1 MTPAHLIVA
10 SMTDEARRWNA
21 YLYRRHSP
29 RELRDWA
36 TRLRWFRLC
45 RAFGG
50 HNNDGDDLRLAL
62 RARTEP
68 ERAGVLTALGIT
80 ELGHVRIAGETAF
93 VTGGPGRVEL
103 RLSDPDEPYEVTARA
118 VAAALRIE
126 ESLGALAS
134 SVIDPP
140 LDDPHCVC
148 PKYYP
153 HLWAP

>member
-1 MTPAHLIVA
+1 
-10 SMTDEARRWNA
+10 MTDEDRRWDA

-62 RARTEP
+62 RAETEH
-68 ERAGVLTALGIT
+68 ELAAVLAALGIT
-80 ELGHVRIAGETAF
+80 ELGHVRIAGENAF
-93 VTGGPGRVEL
+93 VSTRPGRLEI
-103 RLSDPDEPYEVTARA
+103 RLSDPDEPYEVSGRA
-118 VAAALRIE
+118 VASAIRIE
-126 ESLGALAS
+126 AGLTTLAP

-148 PKYYP
+148 LKFHP

>member
-1 MTPAHLIVA
+1 
-10 SMTDEARRWNA
+10 MTDEDRRWNA
-21 YLYRRHSP
+21 HLYRRHSP

-62 RARTEP
+62 RATTER
-68 ERAGVLTALGIT
+68 EMADVLAVLGIT
-80 ELGHVRIAGETAF
+80 ELGHVRVAGESAF
-93 VTGGPGRVEL
+93 ASTRPGRLEL
-103 RLSDPDEPYEVTARA
+103 RLSDPDEPYEVTARTVDSA
-118 VAAALRIE
+118 IRIE
-126 ESLGALAS
+126 ESLGVLAP

-148 PKYYP
+148 PQYYP

>member
-1 MTPAHLIVA
+1 
-10 SMTDEARRWNA
+10 MTDGASDENRRWNA

-36 TRLRWFRLC
+36 TRLRWFRMC
-45 RAFGG
+45 RASGG
-50 HNNDGDDLRLAL
+50 HHDDGDDLRLAL
-62 RARTEP
+62 RAETEQ
-68 ERAGVLTALGIT
+68 ELGAVLAALGLT
-80 ELGHVRIAGETAF
+80 ELGHVRIAGESAF
-93 VTGGPGRVEL
+93 ASARPGRLEL
-103 RLSDPDEPYEVTARA
+103 RLSDPDEPYEVSARA
-118 VAAALRIE
+118 VASAVAIEAA
-126 ESLGALAS
+126 LGALTS

>member
-1 MTPAHLIVA
+1 
-10 SMTDEARRWNA
+10 MTDGASDESRRWNA

-36 TRLRWFRLC
+36 TRLRWFRMC
-45 RAFGG
+45 RASGG
-50 HNNDGDDLRLAL
+50 HHDDGDDLRLAL
-62 RARTEP
+62 RAETEQ
-68 ERAGVLTALGIT
+68 ELGGVLAALGLT
-80 ELGHVRIAGETAF
+80 ELGQVSIAGESAF
-93 VTGGPGRVEL
+93 ASARPGRLEL
-103 RLSDPDEPYEVTARA
+103 RLSDPDEPYEVSARA
-118 VAAALRIE
+118 VASAVAIEAA
-126 ESLGALAS
+126 LGALTS

>member
-1 MTPAHLIVA
+1 
-10 SMTDEARRWNA
+10 MTDEASDEDRRWSA

-36 TRLRWFRLC
+36 TRLRWFRIC

-50 HNNDGDDLRLAL
+50 HDNDGDDLRLAL
-62 RARTEP
+62 RAETEH
-68 ERAGVLTALGIT
+68 ELGTVLAALGISG
-80 ELGHVRIAGETAF
+80 LGHVRIADESAF
-93 VTGGPGRVEL
+93 ASTRPGRLEL
-103 RLSDPDEPYEVTARA
+103 RLSDPDEPYEVSAQA
-118 VAAALRIE
+118 VASASAIE
-126 ESLGALAS
+126 ARLGPLTS

-148 PKYYP
+148 PKYHP

>member
-1 MTPAHLIVA
+1 MTPASAIVTCV
-10 SMTDEARRWNA
+10 TDEDRRWDA

-50 HNNDGDDLRLAL
+50 HDNDGDDLRLAL
-62 RARTEP
+62 RAGTEP
-68 ERAGVLTALGIT
+68 EQAGVLAELGIA
-80 ELGHVRIAGETAF
+80 ELGHVRIVGENAF
-93 VTGGPGRVEL
+93 ASAGPGRVEL
-103 RLSDPDEPYEVTARA
+103 RLSDPDEPYEVTGRA
-118 VAAALRIE
+118 VASAVRIE
-126 ESLGALAS
+126 EVLGALAP